1 MADDPFLTPED
12 EQRVVEAIRLAE
24 KATTGE
30 IRVHIEG
37 RCRRQPLEQAKEV
50 FARLGMHRTQ
60 LRNGILLYVA
70 HKDRK
75 AAIFGDQGIAEKVG
89 DGFWESEFSTLRE
102 HFTRGDYA
110 GGIEQVVGDMGA
122 KLREFFP
129 GDGLDATENPD
140 ELSNQV
146 SYGED
151 GP

>member
-1 MADDPFLTPED
+1 MADVAFLTPED
-12 EQRVVEAIRLAE
+12 EQRVVDAIRLAE

-30 IRVHIEG
+30 IRVHIER
-37 RCRRQPLEQAKEV
+37 RCRREPLEQAKHV
-50 FARLGMHRTQ
+50 FARLGMHRTRQ
-60 LRNGILLYVA
+60 RNGVLLYIA

-75 AAIFGDQGIAEKVG
+75 AAIFGDEGIAEKVG
-89 DGFWESEFSTLRE
+89 EDFWESEFTTLQA
-102 HFTRGDYA
+102 HFKRGDYA
-110 GGIEQVVGDMGA
+110 DGIEQVVGDMGA

-151 GP
+151 KP

>member
-1 MADDPFLTPED
+1 MADVPFLTSID
-12 EQRVVEAIRLAE
+12 EHRVVKAIQRAE

-37 RCRRQPLEQAKEV
+37 RCRREPLEQAKEV

-60 LRNGILLYVA
+60 LRNGILLYIA

-75 AAIFGDQGIAEKVG
+75 AAIIGDQGIAEKVG
-89 DGFWESEFSTLRE
+89 DGFWESEFATLRE
-102 HFTRGDYA
+102 HFKRGDYA

-151 GP
+151 KS